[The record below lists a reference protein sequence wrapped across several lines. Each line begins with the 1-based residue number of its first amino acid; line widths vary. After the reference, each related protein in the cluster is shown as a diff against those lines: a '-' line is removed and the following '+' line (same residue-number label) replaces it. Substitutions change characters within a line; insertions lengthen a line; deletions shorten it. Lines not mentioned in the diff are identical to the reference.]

1 MADVLR
7 GEIWRSDIEAVERV
21 VGHEQGGPRP
31 VLVLSDD
38 RFNANTRLVIAALIT
53 AQPPNRP
60 YPSVVTI
67 ASVPM
72 PKPSWVLAH
81 QVRTLSVERLKVRMA
96 RISDAELAQVT
107 AALFGLVMDV
117 R

>member
-1 MADVLR
+1 MADILR
-7 GEIWRSDIEAVERV
+7 GEIWRSDIETVEQV

-38 RFNANTRLVIAALIT
+38 RFNANTQLVIVALVT
-53 AQPPNRP
+53 SQPPNRP
-60 YPSVVTI
+60 YPSVLPI
-67 ASVPM
+67 ASSPM

-81 QVRTLSVERLKVRMA
+81 QIRTLSVERLKDRMG

-107 AALFGLVMDV
+107 EALFRLVV
-117 R
+117 NVS